1 MVRQTL
7 FAGAGQGE
15 GREWAGDHGIS
26 IGTTAMRCC
35 SGGEIELNSDPNK
48 DK

>member
-7 FAGAGQGE
+7 RGTTV
-15 GREWAGDHGIS
+15 IS
-26 IGTTAMRCC
+26 FGTTAMKSYR
-35 SGGEIELNSDPNK
+35 GGEIELNSDPNK

>member
-1 MVRQTL
+1 MQ
-7 FAGAGQGE
+7 GQGRGE
-15 GREWAGDHGIS
+15 GREWAGDHGLA

-35 SGGEIELNSDPNK
+35 SGEEIELNSDPNK

>member
-7 FAGAGQGE
+7 FAGAGLWG
-15 GREWAGDHGIS
+15 GLGGAGDHGIA

-35 SGGEIELNSDPNK
+35 SRGEIELNSDPNK